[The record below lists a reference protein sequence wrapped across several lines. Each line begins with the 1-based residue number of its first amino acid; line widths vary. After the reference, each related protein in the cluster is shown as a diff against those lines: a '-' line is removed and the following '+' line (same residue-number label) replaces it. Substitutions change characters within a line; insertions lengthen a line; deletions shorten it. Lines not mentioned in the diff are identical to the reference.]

1 MVRKSKID
9 KDELIRMYVDED
21 MLISDISKQ
30 INVNIT
36 SIYKALKK
44 YNVELKKYIP
54 RPRFFYDGINKKCSI
69 CGEIKSVKEFQRS
82 KKNRTTGL
90 RGECNECRYKIRS
103 KWYNSPGKKEELK
116 KKRRIYSSNENNKV
130 KRRKQMKKYWNK
142 NKQYIENI
150 KDKLCCQICGEN
162 RKNCLEFHHI
172 IPINKRGKKNRV
184 CYFYTQS
191 LTRCLEELTKCA
203 LLCANCH
210 KLVHSGDITQTLA
223 PIDIT
228 PYLPTT

>member
-1 MVRKSKID
+1 MSKKRRVNPQEVIN
-9 KDELIRMYVDED
+9 MYVN
-21 MLISDISKQ
+21 MNMSTSDISKTLNYNTSS
-30 INVNIT
+30 ICKILKENNIR
-36 SIYKALKK
+36 L
-44 YNVELKKYIP
+44 
-54 RPRFFYDGINKKCSI
+54 RPPKPNIKGFYDGENKECTI
-69 CGEIKSVKEFQRS
+69 CKKIKSVKEFQKS
-82 KKNRTTGL
+82 KGSKTTGI